1 MIEIDAL
8 SKDYGQTEAI
18 KNLNLTIEEDR
29 VFGLIGTNGAG
40 KSTLL
45 RMIAGILRPTSGHIT
60 IDGLPVY
67 DNPAAKKKFCFIP
80 DDPYFFPNATVRG
93 HARPGGQRRRPAP
106 EPRSGDPPVVGLRGK
121 GRTDRKVISY

>member
-8 SKDYGQTEAI
+8 SKDYGLTEAI

-45 RMIAGILRPTSGHIT
+45 A
-60 IDGLPVY
+60 
-67 DNPAAKKKFCFIP
+67 
-80 DDPYFFPNATVRG
+80 DDR
-93 HARPGGQRRRPAP
+93 
-106 EPRSGDPPVVGLRGK
+106 
-121 GRTDRKVISY
+121 